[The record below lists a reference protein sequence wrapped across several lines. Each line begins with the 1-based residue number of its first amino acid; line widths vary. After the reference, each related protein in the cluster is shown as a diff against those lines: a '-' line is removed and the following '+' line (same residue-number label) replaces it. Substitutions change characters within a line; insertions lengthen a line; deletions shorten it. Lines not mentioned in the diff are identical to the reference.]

1 MDKTRD
7 KLLQPEHHDPY
18 LKAWHQR
25 SDTLCPQC
33 GAAYQAGRWTWHG

>member
-7 KLLQPEHHDPY
+7 KLLQPEHPY

-33 GAAYQAGRWTWHG
+33 GAAYQAGR

>member
-25 SDTLCPQC
+25 SDTLCPRC
-33 GAAYQAGRWTWHG
+33 GAAYQAGR